1 MTAVSRWPSQLPTIA
16 PRVVSFDQ
24 YIDSR
29 IIGKLQLAAMEKAA
43 DHESNI
49 LIFKQNTQ
57 QVGHHPKDQHGDLGD
72 LQLLTS
78 VAPPVPSPCTGRA
91 TPPLTCAGE
100 GQARHHRQDRARLP
114 QR

>member
-1 MTAVSRWPSQLPTIA
+1 MTAVSRPSQPPTIA

-57 QVGHHPKDQHGDLGD
+57 QNGHHPKDQHGDLGD
-72 LQLLTS
+72 LQLLTL
-78 VAPPVPSPCTGRA
+78 GRA
-91 TPPLTCAGE
+91 LAEDVGV
-100 GQARHHRQDRARLP
+100 QVVRHR
-114 QR
+114 